1 MNRIGFVVLG
11 GMLSASLC
19 YGQSS
24 TAAPAPGAP
33 AAIGRGAFPVK
44 VVKTLDSSK
53 LKEGDTVE
61 VETAGSFKLPDGTLV
76 PKGSKLTGN
85 VMAAKARS
93 KGDPESQ
100 LTITFDKLNVA
111 NGRQLSIK
119 GIVQAVFPPPDQ
131 ADPGIP
137 VSTTAR
143 GGDAHTSIPTPEYQP
158 PDIKTGSNTRA
169 NWKQGPSMSTTS
181 MGVQGLRGL
190 ALKDGVLTS
199 NGKNV
204 KLGDGV
210 RMIVHVDIFG

>member
-1 MNRIGFVVLG
+1 MNRIGIVVLG
-11 GMLSASLC
+11 AMLAASLC
-19 YGQSS
+19 YGQVS
-24 TAAPAPGAP
+24 TPALAPGAP
-33 AAIGRGAFPVK
+33 AAIGHGAFPVK

-85 VMAAKARS
+85 VASAKARS

-100 LTITFDKLNVA
+100 LTITFDKLNIA

-143 GGDAHTSIPTPEYQP
+143 GGDAHTSIPTPEYKP
-158 PDIKTGSNTRA
+158 PDMKTGSNTSTSS
-169 NWKQGPSMSTTS
+169 NQGSNMSPTS
-181 MGVQGLRGL
+181 VGVQGMHGL
-190 ALKDGVLTS
+190 ELKDGVLTS

-210 RMIVHVDIFG
+210 RMIVHIDIFR